1 MHWFNIAAFIFLTLG
16 TKQYPG
22 CYWFL
27 LVIFLLMCMLIISY
41 LLFGNIKHSK
51 TLAILFLAK
60 KKRKIVFFALNEF
73 NSQKSLMCMF
83 TLLFNR
89 QNHSEIEKRR
99 RDKMN
104 TYINELSSMI
114 PMCNAMSRKLDK
126 LTVLRMAVQHMK
138 TLKGDWQ
145 HPLIGYEIPLPLCCL
160 SVPSLISLFPSPP
173 HSHQLICLLWR
184 IWIASVN
191 WLSHKLFS
199 SKECV
204 KSRYFI
210 KEPSLCKIPKRKY
223 YHFKRI
229 TNN

>member
-1 MHWFNIAAFIFLTLG
+1 
-16 TKQYPG
+16 
-22 CYWFL
+22 
-27 LVIFLLMCMLIISY
+27 MLIISY

-60 KKRKIVFFALNEF
+60 KKRKIVFFVLNEFNEF
-73 NSQKSLMCMF
+73 NSQKSLTCMF

-138 TLKGDWQ
+138 TLKGD
-145 HPLIGYEIPLPLCCL
+145 
-160 SVPSLISLFPSPP
+160 
-173 HSHQLICLLWR
+173 
-184 IWIASVN
+184 
-191 WLSHKLFS
+191 
-199 SKECV
+199 
-204 KSRYFI
+204 
-210 KEPSLCKIPKRKY
+210 
-223 YHFKRI
+223 
-229 TNN
+229 

>member
-1 MHWFNIAAFIFLTLG
+1 M
-16 TKQYPG
+16 
-22 CYWFL
+22 L
-27 LVIFLLMCMLIISY
+27 LISY
-41 LLFGNIKHSK
+41 LLFGNIKHSN

-73 NSQKSLMCMF
+73 NSQKSLVCMF

-138 TLKGDWQ
+138 TLKGD
-145 HPLIGYEIPLPLCCL
+145 
-160 SVPSLISLFPSPP
+160 
-173 HSHQLICLLWR
+173 
-184 IWIASVN
+184 
-191 WLSHKLFS
+191 
-199 SKECV
+199 
-204 KSRYFI
+204 
-210 KEPSLCKIPKRKY
+210 
-223 YHFKRI
+223 
-229 TNN
+229 